1 MGVIYK
7 YQLKESAMNQEQLEA
22 NFVAQVIQWV
32 KDYGDVVEHGPEA
45 YSLSDFVTFLLSEI
59 ADDSA
64 RTEVKVALE
73 AIDIINS

>member
-32 KDYGDVVEHGPEA
+32 KDYGDVVEQRPEA

-59 ADDSA
+59 ADDSV